1 MHFLLKSAEVTHRVP
16 KVVVHLRP
24 QKMRENRGQ
33 MESSREGKA
42 AGKQEM
48 VEEITE

>member
-1 MHFLLKSAEVTHRVP
+1 MHFLLKSVEVTHRVL
-16 KVVVHLRP
+16 KVAVHLRP
-24 QKMRENRGQ
+24 NKMRENRGQ
-33 MESSREGKA
+33 LDSSRDGKA